1 MTGRRT
7 LPGLA
12 ARLSTASAGIAL
24 LALAAAG
31 ASLPL
36 VAAAPTLA
44 AAAGIALLVLA
55 AGLGTR
61 FRTAGAWA
69 AAAVLG
75 QAAALQLVR
84 AGNSVSYQHIRL
96 PPDPGAPDVG
106 VAAAI
111 VSLQTLAVVVLVVR
125 NGPAV
130 RDRLAADLGG
140 WRLAVVGGAFVLTSA
155 TLSPTAP
162 AWAAELAV
170 AGAVQAVNAATL
182 AAAVT
187 ALPDD
192 VARRLAR
199 RARRWLGR
207 EDGDGRPR
215 LLLPAGAAL
224 WIVGVAALLAVAAYQ
239 RHPHIPDEVV
249 YLLQARYLAEG
260 QLSLPVPP
268 VPEAFELDLMFLDGG
283 RWYSPVPPGW
293 PAVLALGVLVGT
305 PWLVN
310 PLLAGAS
317 ALLAHR
323 LLRELYDGV
332 TAAVGVAL
340 LAVSPWF
347 LFLAM
352 SAMTHA
358 ALLAAALL
366 GAVAVARLRET
377 RRPGWAVLGGIAAG
391 ATTLVRPLDGLIVG
405 LVLGLWTLTVRGRS
419 WRFAPAAVYGLAAAA
434 VAALVLPYNL
444 HFTGDP
450 TAFPIMEY
458 TSAHY
463 GAGSNALGFGPD
475 RGLGWGGFDPFPG
488 HDLLDALINTNLNA
502 FALNVELFGWSAGSL
517 LPVLLLATSRRLRKT
532 DLAML
537 GVIGLVVAVYGL
549 YWFSGGPD
557 FGPRYWSLILFP
569 CVALT
574 ARAVPVVGRLL
585 RPRADGPGGE
595 DGAAPVGA
603 RRGIVRGVLVTGLA
617 AFAATATFVPWRAVD
632 KYHHFRGMRPDVRAM
647 AERRGFGDDALVL
660 VRGERWP
667 DYSSAAVYNPL
678 DLRAPEPV
686 YAWDRGPE
694 VRREVLAAYPDRTV
708 WVVEGPT
715 LTGDGYRVVGRLER
729 GGDPR

>member
-1 MTGRRT
+1 MSARRT
-7 LPGLA
+7 LPELV
-12 ARLSTASAGIAL
+12 ARPSA
-24 LALAAAG
+24 AAAG
-31 ASLPL
+31 VALLVLALVGAPPL
-36 VAAAPTLA
+36 VAVAPTLA
-44 AAAGIALLVLA
+44 AAAGVALLVLA

-61 FRTAGAWA
+61 FRAAGAWA
-69 AAAVLG
+69 ATAVLG

-84 AGNSVSYQHIRL
+84 AGSSVSYQHYRL
-96 PPDPGAPDVG
+96 LPDLGAPDVR

-111 VSLQTLAVVVLVVR
+111 VVLQALAVILLVAR
-125 NGPAV
+125 NWPAV
-130 RDRLAADLGG
+130 RDRLATDLGG
-140 WRLAVVGGAFVLTSA
+140 WRLAIVGVPFVLTGA

-162 AWAAELAV
+162 AWAAELA
-170 AGAVQAVNAATL
+170 AAAAVQAVNAATL
-182 AAAVT
+182 AAAV
-187 ALPDD
+187 AAMPSD
-192 VARRLAR
+192 AAEGLAR

-207 EDGDGRPR
+207 EGGDGGTGA
-215 LLLPAGAAL
+215 LLPLGAAV

-293 PAVLALGVLVGT
+293 PAVLALGVLAGA

-310 PLLAGAS
+310 PLLAGAT

-323 LLRELYDGV
+323 LLSDLYDGA
-332 TAAVGVAL
+332 TAAVGVLL

-352 SAMTHA
+352 SAMTHT

-377 RRPGWAVLGGIAAG
+377 RRPGWAALAGIAAG

-405 LVLGLWTLTVRGRS
+405 TVLGLWTLTVRGRS
-419 WRFAPAAVYGLAAAA
+419 WRFAPAAVFGVAAAA
-434 VAALVLPYNL
+434 VAALVLPYNH

-502 FALNVELFGWSAGSL
+502 FTLNVELFGWSAGSL
-517 LPVLLLATSRRLRKT
+517 LPMLLLATSRRLRKT
-532 DLAML
+532 DLAMF
-537 GVIGLVVAVYGL
+537 GVIALVVAVYGL

-585 RPRADGPGGE
+585 RPRTNGPGDEAGE
-595 DGAAPVGA
+595 PPVGG
-603 RRGIVRGVLVTGLA
+603 RRGMARGILVVGLA
-617 AFAATATFVPWRAVD
+617 AFAASATFVPWRAVD
-632 KYHHFRGMRPDVRAM
+632 KYHHYRGMRPDIRTL
-647 AERRGFGDDALVL
+647 AERHGFGDALVL

-678 DLRAPEPV
+678 DLRAAAPV

-694 VRREVLAAYPDRTV
+694 VRRELLAAYPDRTV
-708 WVVEGPT
+708 WLVEGPT
-715 LTGDGYRVVGRLER
+715 RTGDGYRVVGRLER
-729 GGDPR
+729 GGDAR